1 MSIVA
6 ESFQTYLRRRR
17 RLLARRL
24 KRQQGW
30 GVVLALLALYLL
42 SWDAPGQAGL
52 LPHLWRGQPLWLVVI
67 PLLGEGCTAWV
78 QGSSGCCGSAD
89 FPRDP
94 QVLLSFWPR

>member
-30 GVVLALLALYLL
+30 VVVLALLALYLL
-42 SWDAPGQAGL
+42 SWDALGEDGSL
-52 LPHLWRGQPLWLVVI
+52 SHLWRGQPLWLVLI
-67 PLLGEGCTAWV
+67 PLLGEGCTAWAP
-78 QGSSGCCGSAD
+78 G
-89 FPRDP
+89 
-94 QVLLSFWPR
+94 